1 MHFFVEGRQFIPL
14 RIVRAVSKRAN
25 AEEADGGK
33 GTSQET
39 AAAVTRWS
47 GFALGTGMCWS
58 L

>member
-1 MHFFVEGRQFIPL
+1 MGFVERLQFIPL
-14 RIVRAVSKRAN
+14 RIVRDESKSAN
-25 AEEADGGK
+25 AEDADGGK